1 MKILQ
6 IVTLF
11 SPDAAYGGPLRVAL
25 NQSKALQDGGHDVT
39 IVAGSR
45 GYEVLPTSE
54 HGVPVKL
61 FNARN
66 AIPRI
71 GYAGMVAP
79 AMLLWLRRNI
89 RAYDVVHVHLA
100 RDLVTLPV
108 ARLAVAC
115 GIPTFVQTHGM
126 IDTTD
131 KFLAR
136 PLDAFLT
143 VPVLQKAQ
151 TIFYLTEH
159 EQTEL
164 RSVVGRRNVHL
175 VELNNGTPEMEEGP
189 LDQVGAEHVPEVLY
203 LARLQE
209 RKRPQ
214 VFVRAAKMI
223 LDRGFRA
230 QFSIVGPDEGEAAA
244 VSSLI
249 EHSGHQDAIR
259 YEGPLPFG
267 KSTDRYRQASIYVL
281 PSVNEPFPMT
291 VLEAMSAGLPVVVTD
306 TCGVSTLI
314 EEHKCGIVTDDS
326 TEALSSAILS
336 LLENPDE
343 AALMGNRG
351 RDAARNLLG
360 MDSVRKILEREYTNL
375 GRASTVANKFT

>member
-6 IVTLF
+6 VVTLF

-25 NQSKALQDGGHDVT
+25 NQSKALQDSGHDVT

-45 GYEVLPTSE
+45 GYEVLPTHE

-61 FNARN
+61 FRARN
-66 AIPRI
+66 AIPKI

-79 AMLLWLRRNI
+79 AMLLWLRRSI
-89 RAYDVVHVHLA
+89 QYYDIVHVHLA

-108 ARLAVAC
+108 ARLALAY

-131 KFLAR
+131 KLLAK

-143 VPVLQKAQ
+143 IPVLKKAR
-151 TIFYLTEH
+151 TVFYLTEH

-164 RSVVGRRNVHL
+164 KAVVGHSDVNL
-175 VELNNGTPEMEEGP
+175 VELNNGTPEMDDRMF
-189 LDQVGAEHVPEVLY
+189 DQVSADHLPEVLY

-214 VFVRAAKMI
+214 VFVHAAKAV
-223 LDRGFRA
+223 LDNGFRA
-230 QFSIVGPDEGEAAA
+230 RFSIVGPDEGEAKA
-244 VSSLI
+244 VIALI
-249 EHSGHQDAIR
+249 DNSGHRDSIR

-267 KSTDRYRQASIYVL
+267 ESTERYRQASIYVL
-281 PSVNEPFPMT
+281 PSVNEPYPMT

-306 TCGVSTLI
+306 TCGVSPLI
-314 EEHKCGIVTDDS
+314 EKTQCGVVTDES
-326 TEALSSAILS
+326 TEALSSAISS
-336 LLENPDE
+336 LLEDPDK
-343 AALMGNRG
+343 AALMGRRG
-351 RDAARNLLG
+351 RAAARDLLG
-360 MDSVRKILEREYTNL
+360 MDSVRMLLETEYMNL
-375 GRASTVANKFT
+375 GRPPAVANELM